1 MMIRLKSAI
10 PASRICNEFDR
21 LLGGLVTGCGTLM
34 EDAATTT
41 PAMNVWQDD
50 TTVYVEAELPGV
62 TMKELEVL
70 VLDDELT
77 IKGQRRVNPEGV
89 SYLIQECVSGDFVR
103 VVKLPTAIDNES
115 VSASLTN
122 GILKVTLPK
131 AKQVLPRSIE
141 VQS

>member
-1 MMIRLKSAI
+1 MIRLKSAI
-10 PASRICNEFDR
+10 PSTRICNEFDR
-21 LLGGLVTGCGTLM
+21 LLGGLVTGCGTLL
-34 EDAATTT
+34 EDSAAS

-62 TMKELEVL
+62 TMKDLEVL

-89 SYLIQECVSGDFVR
+89 SYLMQECVSGDFVR
-103 VVKLPTAIDNES
+103 VVKLPTAIDTES

-122 GILKVTLPK
+122 GMLKVTLPK